1 MQSVKTCPVCKL
13 MKQSEDFYKSKG
25 KLSNYCKPCSNQR
38 GKKYREANRDRIR
51 KLNLSRYHELSDQPE
66 YNRERYLRQRETEL
80 KRRQQVR
87 GSVSGRSYELW
98 DSAKR
103 RAKNK
108 GLEFSLSRKD
118 IEDMFS
124 RQGNKC
130 SLTGID
136 FDFIV
141 PDESWKN
148 NPYSPSIDRVDS
160 SKGYLLNNVRLV
172 LTCVNLA
179 INEWGQDVL
188 DKWVEGYIKLRGSGL
203 GVIGNNV

>member
-1 MQSVKTCPVCKL
+1 MQLVKTCPICGIQKN
-13 MKQSEDFYKSKG
+13 STDFYKSKG
-25 KLSNYCKPCSNQR
+25 KLSNYCKPCSNER
-38 GKKYREANRDRIR
+38 GKKYRELNRDKIR

-66 YNRERYLRQRETEL
+66 YNRERYLRQRESALER
-80 KRRQQVR
+80 RRQTR

-103 RAKNK
+103 RSKSK

-130 SLTGID
+130 SLTGIE
-136 FDFIV
+136 FDFTM

-148 NPYSPSIDRVDS
+148 NPYSPSIDRIDS
-160 SKGYLLNNVRLV
+160 SKGYSLENIRLV

-179 INEWGQDVL
+179 LNEWGKNVL
-188 DKWVEGYIKLRGSGL
+188 DKWVGGYIRLQGL
-203 GVIGNNV
+203 NPGATLNEG